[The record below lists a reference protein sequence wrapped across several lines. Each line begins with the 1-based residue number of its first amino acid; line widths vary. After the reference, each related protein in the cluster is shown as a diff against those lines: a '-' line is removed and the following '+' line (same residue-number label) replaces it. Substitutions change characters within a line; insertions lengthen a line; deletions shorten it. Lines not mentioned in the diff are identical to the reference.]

1 MFRKS
6 RKIFYLILYHQPQ
19 RALNPLISHRLP
31 PYADTLSSDRHSP
44 LFRRSS
50 AKVLTIQHFGTK
62 HLPKYRRY
70 SQKDQF
76 VCRPYAPLRS
86 QAADD
91 LKLIDQAYAN
101 SARICR
107 YFLTISKIICAAFRI
122 AHRNTADDIFITT
135 EMSAFR
141 QTFFSK
147 GAEHLHFGR
156 RYNYQATSSA
166 TWRQHKFMLFEA
178 RSQAIVDRCRFIIIK
193 SPKNSYQKNKIGD
206 ISASDLVSIISLY

>member
-141 QTFFSK
+141 QTFFQK
-147 GAEHLHFGR
+147 GL
-156 RYNYQATSSA
+156 NICISA
-166 TWRQHKFMLFEA
+166 
-178 RSQAIVDRCRFIIIK
+178 DDIIIK
-193 SPKNSYQKNKIGD
+193 PHHLPPGASINSC
-206 ISASDLVSIISLY
+206 SSRLVVKLLLTGAGLLLLNPRKTVIKKTKSETFLPPILFL